1 MKKKLTQ
8 SLKRIKK
15 NYPEIE
21 IQKSSLKKLTPSQIS
36 AFNSLKSKYDLSL
49 SNEELT
55 KENNE
60 TELSE
65 RAKVTLDR
73 INKGED
79 FKF

>member
-21 IQKSSLKKLTPSQIS
+21 NQSSSLKKLTPSQIS
-36 AFNSLKSKYDLSL
+36 AFNLLKSKYDLSF

-55 KENNE
+55 KEKMKLNYLKE
-60 TELSE
+60 QKL
-65 RAKVTLDR
+65 L
-73 INKGED
+73 
-79 FKF
+79 

>member
-21 IQKSSLKKLTPSQIS
+21 SQTSSLKKLTPSQIC

>member
-21 IQKSSLKKLTPSQIS
+21 NQSSSLKKLTPSQIS

-73 INKGED
+73 INKGEG

>member
-1 MKKKLTQ
+1 MEKKLTQ
-8 SLKRIKK
+8 SLKRIKR

-21 IQKSSLKKLTPSQIS
+21 SETNSLKKLTPSQIS

-49 SNEELT
+49 SNEEFT
-55 KENNE
+55 NE
-60 TELSE
+60 KDDTELSE
-65 RAKVTLDR
+65 RAKSTLDR

>member
-21 IQKSSLKKLTPSQIS
+21 NQSSSLKKLTPSQIS

-55 KENNE
+55 KEKNE
-60 TELSE
+60 TEFSLKKKIMS
-65 RAKVTLDR
+65 D
-73 INKGED
+73 N
-79 FKF
+79 

>member
-21 IQKSSLKKLTPSQIS
+21 SQISSLKKLTPSQIS
-36 AFNSLKSKYDLSL
+36 TFNSLKSKYDLSL
-49 SNEELT
+49 SNEEFT

>member
-21 IQKSSLKKLTPSQIS
+21 SQTSSLKKLTPLQIS
-36 AFNSLKSKYDLSL
+36 AFNTLKSKYDLSL